1 VFFYFSLSC
10 GIKCLKKLCGR
21 SRFGDSV
28 TYRGKRVPGKV
39 AFSYSTPALLF
50 FFVDCR
56 AVRNRSLGRQGDRG
70 HLYHSALFPLFSLF
84 WPLFNTNKYKKGK
97 QEEKERAAG

>member
-1 VFFYFSLSC
+1 MAKAKARS
-10 GIKCLKKLCGR
+10 KKKLCGR

-28 TYRGKRVPGKV
+28 TYRGKRVHGKV

-56 AVRNRSLGRQGDRG
+56 AVRNRLFGLQGDPR
-70 HLYHSALFPLFSLF
+70 H
-84 WPLFNTNKYKKGK
+84 N
-97 QEEKERAAG
+97 